1 MHPTLQSI
9 FDTLETQRSALLSQV
24 EKINEEQFL
33 KSPAPGKWSISQ
45 ILTHLITSEQ
55 LSIAYMK
62 KKSLGVDAL
71 DNSGLIE
78 SAKMIVLKISQRIP
92 IVKFKAPTIVLE
104 KTPPPLTYQQVI
116 QQWLDTRQ
124 GLLRFLQSIEDKN
137 IRKKIYKHPVA
148 GRLDVTQA
156 LTFFHEH
163 IHHHWP
169 QVKRLL

>member
-1 MHPTLQSI
+1 MHSTLQSI
-9 FDTLETQRSALLSQV
+9 FDTLETQRGTLLNQV
-24 EKINEEQFL
+24 EKISEDQFL

-62 KKSLGVDAL
+62 KKSLGIGEL
-71 DNSGLIE
+71 DDSGLIE
-78 SAKMIVLKISQRIP
+78 SLKMVVLKISQRIP
-92 IVKFKAPTIVLE
+92 SVKFKAPAVVLE
-104 KTPPPLTYQQVI
+104 KTPPPLTHQQVI
-116 QQWLDTRQ
+116 QQWYATRQ
-124 GLLRFLQSIEDKN
+124 DLLKFLQSIDDKN
-137 IRKKIYKHPVA
+137 IRKKIYKHPIA